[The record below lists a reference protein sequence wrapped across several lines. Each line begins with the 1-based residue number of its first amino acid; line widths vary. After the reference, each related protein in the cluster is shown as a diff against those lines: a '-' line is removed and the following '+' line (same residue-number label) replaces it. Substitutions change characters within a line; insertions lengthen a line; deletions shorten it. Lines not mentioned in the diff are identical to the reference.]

1 MDSQTMIYYT
11 TKVQTCLKRKHRGK
25 ANAVKS
31 PELEARFGIS
41 GPILREVVN
50 ELRCRGYPICS
61 DNSGYYYAETEA
73 ELAATIRQL
82 NSRIGKI
89 AKAKS
94 GLVRAMENY
103 TDDGQARLPF

>member
-1 MDSQTMIYYT
+1 MIYYT

-50 ELRCRGYPICS
+50 ELRCRGYPVCS
-61 DNSGYYYAETEA
+61 DNSGYYYAATAA

-82 NSRIGKI
+82 NSRIAKI
-89 AKAKS
+89 NCS
-94 GLVRAMENY
+94 R
-103 TDDGQARLPF
+103 QRC

>member
-1 MDSQTMIYYT
+1 MIYYT

-41 GPILREVVN
+41 GPTLREFVN
-50 ELRCRGYPICS
+50 ELRRRGCPICS
-61 DNSGYYYAETEA
+61 DSSGYYYAETEA

-82 NSRIGKI
+82 SSRIGKI
-89 AKAKS
+89 AMAKS

-103 TDDGQARLPF
+103 TDDGQTRLPF